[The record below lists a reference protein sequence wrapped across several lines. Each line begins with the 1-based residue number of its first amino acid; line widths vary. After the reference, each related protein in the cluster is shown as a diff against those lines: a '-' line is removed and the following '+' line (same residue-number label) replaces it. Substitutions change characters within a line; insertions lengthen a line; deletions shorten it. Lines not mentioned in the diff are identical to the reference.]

1 MWHLPSLLRIANL
14 VQYQSLLLSKF
25 EQNCANV
32 VFATHLQWFGYPS
45 KSIFSSSDIRDWR
58 CTRVSLFHHHG
69 LQGSIKTSKTISSTV
84 TPIGVILANRKKQK
98 FIYLFIL
105 ATCPANG
112 DGDGDDTVK
121 SNFLV
126 MIFYAAFG
134 NTLTALLRQSKI
146 FWPFVK
152 TVSIYIVHCWGP
164 GYRQIAAKWRLAGQ
178 RFVI

>member
-1 MWHLPSLLRIANL
+1 MQTW
-14 VQYQSLLLSKF
+14 YLLLICS
-25 EQNCANV
+25 NL
-32 VFATHLQWFGYPS
+32 ATLVNPFFRPVISVTEDARGSHYFITMVYNDPS
-45 KSIFSSSDIRDWR
+45 KHQKQF
-58 CTRVSLFHHHG
+58 
-69 LQGSIKTSKTISSTV
+69 SSTV

-134 NTLTALLRQSKI
+134 NTLTALLRQAKI
-146 FWPFVK
+146 F
-152 TVSIYIVHCWGP
+152 
-164 GYRQIAAKWRLAGQ
+164 
-178 RFVI
+178 